1 MAKLL
6 RNGYSYHQSEH
17 LIGSSPGGSGG
28 FPLNARQV
36 VSTGSR
42 LNPTVYG
49 YTFLL
54 ATLNCP
60 GAPLKHQDFVPL
72 LLGPRCTRAGVAR
85 LLRELAERRE
95 SCYRSQKM
103 FPSFLVVTTLRVSRP
118 EGVENNSPEAC

>member
-6 RNGYSYHQSEH
+6 RTGYSYHQSEH

-54 ATLNCP
+54 ATLNLVDVS
-60 GAPLKHQDFVPL
+60 ALDM
-72 LLGPRCTRAGVAR
+72 
-85 LLRELAERRE
+85 RRHA
-95 SCYRSQKM
+95 SGMK
-103 FPSFLVVTTLRVSRP
+103 
-118 EGVENNSPEAC
+118 